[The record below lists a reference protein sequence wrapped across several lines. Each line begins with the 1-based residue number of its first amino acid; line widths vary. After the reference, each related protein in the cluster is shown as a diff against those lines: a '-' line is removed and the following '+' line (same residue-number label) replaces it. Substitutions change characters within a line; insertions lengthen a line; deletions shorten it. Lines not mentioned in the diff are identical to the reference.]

1 MINSSANVLY
11 KMIKKKTLSD
21 EKYLAVWKYLA
32 IIFKLLNK
40 KSSAI
45 IKFF

>member
-11 KMIKKKTLSD
+11 KMIKRKTLSD
-21 EKYLAVWKYLA
+21 EKYLAVRKCLA

-40 KSSAI
+40 K
-45 IKFF
+45 IKRYY